1 MKDTFSPKFK
11 SNDII
16 KKNIFTA
23 FILMFAFNAF
33 SQESDAG
40 QNSTIKDTVP
50 VKIYVGFL
58 VTKKGKVKDVKVVKT
73 EGGPCSNEELD
84 NYKKEAIR
92 VVSKSQDFKKS
103 KEEKRLIL
111 PIKFEI
117 EQKTK

>member
-1 MKDTFSPKFK
+1 MVLS
-11 SNDII
+11 
-16 KKNIFTA
+16 KKNSFIA

-33 SQESDAG
+33 SQEITAEK
-40 QNSTIKDTVP
+40 NSIIKDTVP
-50 VKIYVGFL
+50 VKIYVGFV

-73 EGGPCSNEELD
+73 EGGFCSNEELD

>member
-1 MKDTFSPKFK
+1 MVLS
-11 SNDII
+11 
-16 KKNIFTA
+16 KKNSFIA

-33 SQESDAG
+33 SQEITAEK
-40 QNSTIKDTVP
+40 NSIIKDTVP

-73 EGGPCSNEELD
+73 EGGPCSNEDLD

-92 VVSKSQDFKKS
+92 VDSKSQDIKKS
-103 KEEKRLIL
+103 KEEQSLIL

>member
-1 MKDTFSPKFK
+1 MFFHQNLNLMILS
-11 SNDII
+11 
-16 KKNIFTA
+16 KKNIFTT
-23 FILMFAFNAF
+23 FILILSCHSF
-33 SQESDAG
+33 SQEIETG
-40 QNSTIKDTVP
+40 QNSTIKDSVS

-73 EGGPCSNEELD
+73 EGGPCSNEDLD